1 MNKSEL
7 KKYVILLI
15 AITAV
20 FIFFWCEPIFR
31 FLDGFS
37 FVNIALRRVPVTAN
51 PVGLAGNY
59 LDSSS
64 VTISY
69 AIMYIFALNFLF
81 MTDNPAYIV
90 RLKSRKFYV
99 NKHITDTLIF
109 TLIFVFIL
117 EMVNLTGTAI
127 VLGIGEVIQSKLII
141 YSLINFVVMFLYY
154 FRIGILLFIMIV
166 IVSKKYAPFVT
177 AAVLLLESAG
187 SAFLPVL
194 DSLWLPSKDATYIL
208 SLLSGNIRE
217 IDILPAII
225 RGLIMDAAIILFA
238 YYLFLKK
245 DIIVKKENS

>member
-1 MNKSEL
+1 MSKFE
-7 KKYVILLI
+7 KRKYVIVLI
-15 AITAV
+15 VITAV

-59 LDSSS
+59 LDSGS
-64 VTISY
+64 VTVSY
-69 AIMYIFALNFLF
+69 AIVYIFALSFLF

-99 NKHITDTLIF
+99 NKHITDTLVF

-117 EMVNLTGTAI
+117 QTVNIIGTAI
-127 VLGIGEVIQSKLII
+127 LLGIGEVIQSKLII
-141 YSLINFVVMFLYY
+141 YSLINFVVMFLFY

-225 RGLIMDAAIILFA
+225 RGLIMDAAIIWFA
-238 YYLFLKK
+238 YYIFLKK

>member
-15 AITAV
+15 VITAV
-20 FIFFWCEPIFR
+20 FVFFWCEPIFR
-31 FLDGFS
+31 FLDWLS
-37 FVNIALRRVPVTAN
+37 FITPMRLSVTAS

-59 LDSSS
+59 LDSFS
-64 VTISY
+64 VTVSY
-69 AIMYIFALNFLF
+69 AIVYIFALSFLF
-81 MTDNPAYIV
+81 MTDNPTYIV

-117 EMVNLTGTAI
+117 EIVNLAGTTML
-127 VLGIGEVIQSKLII
+127 LGIGEVIQSKLVI
-141 YSLINFVVMFLYY
+141 YSLINFVVMFLFY
-154 FRIGILLFIMIV
+154 FRIGIILFILIV

-177 AAVLLLESAG
+177 AALLLLESAG

-208 SLLSGNIRE
+208 SLLSGYIRG
-217 IDILPAII
+217 IDTLPAIF
-225 RGLIMDAAIILFA
+225 RGLIMDAAVIWFA
-238 YYLFLKK
+238 YFIFLKK
-245 DIIVKKENS
+245 DIIFKKENS